1 MNSRLQPIR
10 GTRDILP
17 GDCRAHARVEDV
29 CRRVAERYGYGEI
42 RTPIIEPTQ
51 VFQRTLGDA
60 TDVVQKEMYTFED
73 RNGESVTLRPENT
86 AGVARAL
93 LSNGLLNEM
102 PLRLHYAGPMFRHE
116 RPQKGRYRQFHQ
128 TGAELFGVPEPLGDV
143 EVITMA
149 RDILSEL
156 GLLDDT
162 RLDINTLGDSA
173 SRQAHVRALVTYFS
187 EHRGRL
193 SDISRERLER
203 NPLRIL
209 DSKDEN
215 DRALVAGAPVIFDYL
230 SDEARRFFDRVLHGL
245 DTLSIPYRVNPGIV
259 RGFDYYCHTAFEFV
273 TDRLGAQGTV
283 IGGGRYDGLL
293 EQMGGPAV
301 PGVGWAS
308 GIERLAML
316 SGDPDE
322 PRRPVAVVPL
332 GEEPEREALV
342 MAHRLRLQGRCVD
355 LGYRGNLRRRLKR
368 ADRIGASHAIIIGHE
383 ELARGAAIVRDLDSG
398 EQRELLLEQVGEGL
412 PQQEA

>member
-1 MNSRLQPIR
+1 MSSRHQPIR
-10 GTRDILP
+10 GTRDLLP
-17 GDCRAHARVEDV
+17 GDCRAHTRVAEV

-42 RTPIIEPTQ
+42 RTPILEATQ
-51 VFQRTLGDA
+51 VFSRTLGDA
-60 TDVVQKEMYTFED
+60 TDVVQKEMYTFDD

-93 LSNGLLNEM
+93 LSNGLLNEL

-128 TGAELFGVPEPLGDV
+128 TGVELFGVPGPLGDV

-149 RDILSEL
+149 RDVLDEL
-156 GLLDDT
+156 GLLEET
-162 RLDINTLGDSA
+162 VLEINTLGDTA
-173 SRQAHVRALVTYFS
+173 SRQDHIRALVAYFS
-187 EHRGRL
+187 DHHDRL

-215 DRALVAGAPVIFDYL
+215 DGALVKDAPVIFNHL
-230 SDEARRFFDRVLHGL
+230 SDDACRFFDQVLGGL

-259 RGFDYYCHTAFEFV
+259 RGFDYYRHTAFEFV

-283 IGGGRYDGLL
+283 IGGGRYDGLM
-293 EQMGGPAV
+293 EQMGGPEV

-308 GIERLAML
+308 GIERLVML
-316 SGDPDE
+316 AGEPDE
-322 PRRPVAVVPL
+322 PMRPVAIVAL
-332 GEEPEREALV
+332 GDEAERRALV
-342 MAHRLRLQGRCVD
+342 MAHRLRLEGRSVD
-355 LGYRGNLRRRLKR
+355 LGYRGNLRRRMQR
-368 ADRIGASHAIIIGHE
+368 ADRIRASHAIIIGE
-383 ELARGAAIVRDLDSG
+383 RELARGVAVVRDLDSG
-398 EQRELLLEQVGEGL
+398 EQRELSLENLGEGL
-412 PQQEA
+412 PQQDA

>member
-1 MNSRLQPIR
+1 MSGRLQPIR
-10 GTRDILP
+10 GTRDLLP
-17 GDCRAHARVEDV
+17 GDCRAHARVEEV

-42 RTPIIEPTQ
+42 RTPILEATQ
-51 VFQRTLGDA
+51 VFSRTLGDA
-60 TDVVQKEMYTFED
+60 TDVVQKEMYTFDD

-93 LSNGLLNEM
+93 LSNGLLNEL

-128 TGAELFGVPEPLGDV
+128 TGVELFGVPDPLGDV

-149 RDILSEL
+149 RDVLEEL
-156 GLLDDT
+156 GLLEDT
-162 RLDINTLGDSA
+162 VLEINTLGDAA
-173 SRQAHVRALVTYFS
+173 SRQDHIRALVEYFS
-187 EHRGRL
+187 DHHSRL
-193 SDISRERLER
+193 SDISRERLDR

-215 DRALVAGAPVIFDYL
+215 DRALVNDAPVIFDHL
-230 SDEARRFFDRVLHGL
+230 SDDARRFFDRVLGGL
-245 DTLSIPYRVNPGIV
+245 ATLSIPCRVNSCIV

-283 IGGGRYDGLL
+283 IGGGRYDGLM

-316 SGDPDE
+316 ASEPDL
-322 PRRPVAVVPL
+322 PMRPVAIIAL
-332 GEEPEREALV
+332 GEEAERQALV
-342 MAHRLRLQGRCVD
+342 TAHRLRLEGRRVD
-355 LGYRGNLRRRLKR
+355 LGYRGNLRRRMQR
-368 ADRIGASHAIIIGHE
+368 ADRIRASHAIIIGE
-383 ELARGAAIVRDLDSG
+383 RELARGVAVVRDLDSG
-398 EQRELLLEQVGEGL
+398 EQRELSLENVGEGL
-412 PQQEA
+412 PQRVA